1 MLVIDRPVNLPT
13 LQRHN
18 SARLLP
24 DNQPVAV
31 EEGRVDSRAEVLGD
45 QGSRIAAIASRKRP
59 GTFSLMYL
67 DLLRNIYQTRW
78 RHLST
83 YPAWQR
89 PWQMLCF
96 ILRFD
101 TLWAVWGYR
110 VKRFFLRWGIPVFPR
125 IIDRL
130 LAAGYQVQIGDH
142 VYIGPGLYL
151 PHGFVVIDGFV
162 EIGRNC
168 VISPF
173 VTIGLRNSREGG
185 FSFLGPQ
192 AGDGL
197 WIGTHTT
204 LLGDISLGD
213 YCSVGANSMVL
224 SDLPSYCTAA
234 GAPARV
240 IRQLGP
246 AEIDRMITIQE
257 TGYQGD

>member
-1 MLVIDRPVNLPT
+1 M
-13 LQRHN
+13 
-18 SARLLP
+18 P

-31 EEGRVDSRAEVLGD
+31 EERPSVEQRAEVLGD
-45 QGSRIAAIASRKRP
+45 QGTRIAEIEARKRP
-59 GTFSLMYL
+59 GMFHLMYA

-78 RHLST
+78 RHLAT

-89 PWQMLCF
+89 PWQVLCF

-110 VKRFFLRWGIPVFPR
+110 AKRFCLRWRIPLLPR
-125 IIDRL
+125 LIDRL

-142 VYIGPGLYL
+142 VYIGPGIYI

-173 VTIGLRNSREGG
+173 VTIGLRNSRGGG
-185 FSFLGPQ
+185 FSFLGPH

-197 WIGTHTT
+197 WIGTHAT

-213 YCSVGANSMVL
+213 YVWVGSNSLVL
-224 SDLPSYCTAA
+224 SDLPGYCTAA
-234 GAPARV
+234 GSPAQV
-240 IRQLGP
+240 IRRFSNEEIHQLTVVQG
-246 AEIDRMITIQE
+246 M
-257 TGYQGD
+257 GYQGD